1 MKRKEVL
8 ELIEGGENLRC
19 EFKRKFSSS
28 EKIAR
33 EMIAFANTIGG
44 VILFGVDDNK
54 EIVGVDS
61 EKSEAELIKDAAL
74 NYCEPPVDFN
84 ISYIEHN
91 GKEIVIVEIPESDKK
106 PHRIQDYLNEFDI
119 NKAKVCIR
127 VNDKSVMASK
137 EMVRILKAKTNNLNL
152 KKYAIGPV
160 EKSLF
165 NYLSEYERISVKELG
180 TLVNISERRASRTLV
195 KLVRANLL
203 FIHTKDNGEEY
214 FTSITCYI
222 SPLLVYYIP

>member
-8 ELIEGGENLRC
+8 ELIQGGESLQC
-19 EFKRKFSSS
+19 EFKRKFSTS
-28 EKIAR
+28 EKITR
-33 EMIAFANTIGG
+33 EMIAFANTKGG

-61 EKSEAELIKDAAL
+61 EKSEAELIKDAGL
-74 NYCEPPVDFN
+74 NYCEPPLDFN
-84 ISYIEHN
+84 IEYFDFN
-91 GKEIVIVEIPESDKK
+91 GKEVVVVEIPESDKK
-106 PHRIQDYLNEFDI
+106 PHRIQDYSNEFDI

-137 EMVRILKAKTNNLNL
+137 EMVRILRAQTNNLNL
-152 KKYAIGPV
+152 KKYAIGPI

-165 NYLSEYERISVKELG
+165 IYLDEYERISVKELSA
-180 TLVNISERRASRTLV
+180 LVNISERRASRTLV

-203 FIHTKDNGEEY
+203 FINTKDNGDEY
-214 FTSITCYI
+214 FTS
-222 SPLLVYYIP
+222 VA